1 MTGIKKIVTGVMLFF
16 SISPFCLAQLRW
28 VNVDSLY
35 APLPSSIHVYKT
47 TDSVDGKPNIAF
59 YVIADLNDKRLDFT
73 VDTTRNR
80 RITPSAFYERN
91 QQPLLVV
98 NCTFFSFETNNSI
111 NVVVKD
117 GKMVNYN
124 IHTIPLRGKDT
135 FMYAHPFRSAIG
147 INKKRAAD
155 IGWVYAD
162 TSKRIPFISQSS
174 RNYYKD
180 SFHVFKYVI
189 QSIRCSNALHQNPL
203 KKKSYERVFK
213 KWKVETAVGGGPVL
227 LQNGQ
232 IQITNNEEMMFAGK
246 AKENLEPR
254 TAMGYTADGKLIIL
268 MVQGRYPGVAEGMSL
283 PQMAKLFQDLG
294 CVEALN
300 LDGGGS
306 SCMLVNGK
314 ETITPSSKGEQ
325 RPVPAVFI
333 IQQKKK

>member
-1 MTGIKKIVTGVMLFF
+1 MGRRKSNDDHLVMIFKKIMMGAVLLIITA
-16 SISPFCLAQLRW
+16 PFCFAQLKW

-35 APLPSSIHVYKT
+35 APLPPSVHVFKT
-47 TDSVDGKPNIAF
+47 TDSIDGKPNIAY
-59 YVIADLNDKRLDFT
+59 YVIADLKDKHLDFT
-73 VDTTRNR
+73 VDTARNR

-91 QQPLLVV
+91 RHPLLVV

-124 IHTIPLRGKDT
+124 LHSIPLRGRDT
-135 FMYAHPFRSAIG
+135 FLYAHPFRSAIG
-147 INKKRAAD
+147 ISKKREVD

-162 TSKRIPFISQSS
+162 TILKTPYVSQSS
-174 RNYYKD
+174 FFYRD
-180 SFHVFKYVI
+180 SFKTVLP
-189 QSIRCSNALHQNPL
+189 QL
-203 KKKSYERVFK
+203 KKFA
-213 KWKVETAVGGGPVL
+213 KWKAHTVVGGGPVL
-227 LQNGQ
+227 LQDGK
-232 IQITNNEEMMFAGK
+232 IKIFNNEEMMFGGK
-246 AKENLEPR
+246 AKDNLEPR

-268 MVQGRYPGVAEGMSL
+268 AVQGRYNEVAEGLSL
-283 PQMAKLFQDLG
+283 PQMAAIFQDLG

-306 SCMLVNGK
+306 SCLLVNGK

-325 RPVPAVFI
+325 RPVPAVFL